1 MNEMITYSQRLDIT
15 KYTRQGKD
23 YIGNITTVMLLKE
36 ALDSLSIDLRDQF
49 CFINELIN
57 DRQHILVL
65 TATDK
70 ELVDEVIFQFEK
82 KVNTYNLALVAKHY
96 DIDTY
101 SLLA

>member
-1 MNEMITYSQRLDIT
+1 MNTYSTKLDIT
-15 KYTRQGKD
+15 KYTKQGND
-23 YIGNITTVMLLKE
+23 YIGTIKTATLLKE

-57 DRQHILVL
+57 TNTKHIVVV

-70 ELVDEVIFQFEK
+70 DLVDEVIYQFEK
-82 KVNTYNLALVAKHY
+82 SVNRYNLTLTAKHF

>member
-1 MNEMITYSQRLDIT
+1 MITYSTKLDIT
-15 KYTRQGKD
+15 KYTKQGDD
-23 YIGNITTVMLLKE
+23 YIGTITTATLLKE

-57 DRQHILVL
+57 TNTKHIVVV

-70 ELVDEVIFQFEK
+70 ELADEVIYQFEK
-82 KVNTYNLALVAKHY
+82 SVNRYNLTLTAKHF

>member
-1 MNEMITYSQRLDIT
+1 MNTYSTKLDIT
-15 KYTRQGKD
+15 KYTKQGND
-23 YIGNITTVMLLKE
+23 YIGTIKTAMLLKE

-57 DRQHILVL
+57 TSTKHIVVV

-70 ELVDEVIFQFEK
+70 DLVDEVIYQFEK
-82 KVNTYNLALVAKHY
+82 SVNRYNLTLTAKHF

>member
-1 MNEMITYSQRLDIT
+1 MITFSTKLDIT
-15 KYTRQGKD
+15 KYTKQGDD
-23 YIGNITTVMLLKE
+23 YISTITTATLLKE
-36 ALDSLSIDLRDQF
+36 ALYSLSIDLRDQF

-57 DRQHILVL
+57 TGTKHIVVV

-70 ELVDEVIFQFEK
+70 ELVDEVVYQFK
-82 KVNTYNLALVAKHY
+82 KNVNRYNLALTAKHF

>member
-1 MNEMITYSQRLDIT
+1 MNTYSTKLDIT
-15 KYTRQGKD
+15 KYTKQGDD
-23 YIGNITTVMLLKE
+23 YIGTITTATLLKE

-57 DRQHILVL
+57 TNTKHIVVV

-70 ELVDEVIFQFEK
+70 ELADEVIYQFEK
-82 KVNTYNLALVAKHY
+82 SVNRYNLTLTAKHF

>member
-1 MNEMITYSQRLDIT
+1 MNTYSTKLDIT
-15 KYTRQGKD
+15 KYTKQSND
-23 YIGNITTVMLLKE
+23 YIGTITTATLLKE

-57 DRQHILVL
+57 TNTKHIVVV

-70 ELVDEVIFQFEK
+70 ELVDEVIYQFEK
-82 KVNTYNLALVAKHY
+82 SVNRYNLTLTAKHF